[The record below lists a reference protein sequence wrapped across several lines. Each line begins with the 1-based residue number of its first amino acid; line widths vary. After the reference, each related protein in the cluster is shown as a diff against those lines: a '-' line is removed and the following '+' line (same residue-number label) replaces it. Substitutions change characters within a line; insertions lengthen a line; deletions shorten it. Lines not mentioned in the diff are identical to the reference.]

1 MMITSKKS
9 AQAVK
14 ECAQGVRVATYSDKS
29 FCVFGDTY
37 PLRKMLKA
45 AKLCYIH
52 GLKCGPGWIGSNKR
66 KEAVLQLLGVQLEN
80 LTESEL
86 FAIGERRASN
96 RKPTNNYN
104 STRRV

>member
-14 ECAQGVRVATYSDKS
+14 TGAQGVRVATYTEKS

-37 PLRKMLKA
+37 PIRKTLKA
-45 AKLCYIH
+45 VKLCYIP

-66 KEAVLQLLGVQLEN
+66 KDAVLQLLGVKLEN

-86 FAIGERRASN
+86 VAIGEQRRAESQQ
-96 RKPTNNYN
+96 RKAD
-104 STRRV
+104 

>member
-14 ECAQGVRVATYSDKS
+14 AGVQGVRVATYTEKS

-37 PLRKMLKA
+37 PLRKVLKA
-45 AKLCYIH
+45 AKLGYNP
-52 GLKCGPGWIGSNKR
+52 GLKCGPGWLGSNKR

-80 LTESEL
+80 LTEAEL
-86 FAIGERRASN
+86 VAIGEQRRAESQRQKDN
-96 RKPTNNYN
+96 
-104 STRRV
+104 

>member
-14 ECAQGVRVATYSDKS
+14 AGAQGVRVATYTEKS

-37 PLRKMLKA
+37 PLRKQLKA
-45 AKLCYIH
+45 VKLCYNP

-66 KEAVLQLLGVQLEN
+66 KDAVLRLLGVRLEN

-86 FAIGERRASN
+86 IAIGEQRRAESEQ
-96 RKPTNNYN
+96 RKA
-104 STRRV
+104 V

>member
-9 AQAVK
+9 EQAVK
-14 ECAQGVRVATYSDKS
+14 AGAQGVRIATYTEKS

-45 AKLCYIH
+45 AKLCYIP

-66 KEAVLQLLGVQLEN
+66 KEAVLQLLGVRLEN
-80 LTESEL
+80 LTEAEL
-86 FAIGERRASN
+86 IAIGEQRRAESEQ
-96 RKPTNNYN
+96 RKAD
-104 STRRV
+104 